1 MKLLFENE
9 TDFSVSGELM
19 KLFERAASEA
29 LKYEG
34 FSDNVEISLTIVSGE
49 EIRKF
54 NKKFRGIDA
63 ETDVLSFPLIDF
75 EGELPDFSGHVV
87 PLGDIIISIDRA
99 KQQSIEYNHSL
110 ERELGFLTVHSML
123 HLMGYD
129 HMTEEEERVMF
140 SKQREIL
147 DIMGLKR

>member
-1 MKLLFENE
+1 MRLLFSNE
-9 TDFSVSGELM
+9 TDFSVSPELNG
-19 KLFERAASEA
+19 LFERAVREA

-34 FSDNVEISLTIVSGE
+34 FSENVEVSLTIVSGS
-49 EIRKF
+49 EIRAL
-54 NKKFRGIDA
+54 NKKFRNIDR

-75 EGELPDFSGHVV
+75 TEPLPDFGSRCV
-87 PLGDIIISIDRA
+87 PLGDIVISIDRA
-99 KQQSIEYNHSL
+99 KEQSIEYNHSL

-129 HMTEEEERVMF
+129 HMTEEEEKVMF

-147 DIMGLKR
+147 NKMGLER